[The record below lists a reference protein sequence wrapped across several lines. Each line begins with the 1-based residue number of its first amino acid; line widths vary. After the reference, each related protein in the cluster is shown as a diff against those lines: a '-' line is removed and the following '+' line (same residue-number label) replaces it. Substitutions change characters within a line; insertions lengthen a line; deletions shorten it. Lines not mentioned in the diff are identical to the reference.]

1 MDRTKQIMN
10 RLKPKVK
17 AFGFNQKELKG
28 VAAKI
33 ADNLTLEEDAS
44 NEDINAAIDE
54 AIDAVIPYL
63 EVGRS
68 YANRVIDNSKK
79 NGDEENDDEED
90 DDESSASKQTPK
102 SKQKSTKPKEDEEP
116 KWFKAYRETMEKKFA
131 DLEGARTTE
140 TRKGKLEKLLK
151 DSGTFGK
158 QIIKGFSKMKFDTD
172 EEFDEYLSEVEED
185 LKSYNQELADKGLGG
200 TPPGAGNGG
209 KGGSELPELT
219 DAEIDSIASI
229 LP

>member
-1 MDRTKQIMN
+1 MSM
-10 RLKPKVK
+10 LKPKVK

-33 ADNLTLEEDAS
+33 ADNLTLEDDAS
-44 NEDINAAIDE
+44 DEDINAAIEE

-79 NGDEENDDEED
+79 NGDEDDDDEED
-90 DDESSASKQTPK
+90 GEEEASSKQTSKPRQK
-102 SKQKSTKPKEDEEP
+102 SAKQKEGEEP
-116 KWFKAYRETMEKKFA
+116 KWFKDFRESMEKKFS
-131 DLEGARTTE
+131 DLEGQRTSE
-140 TRKGKLEKLLK
+140 TRKGRLEKVLK

-158 QIIKGFSKMKFDTD
+158 QILKGFPKMKFDTD
-172 EEFDEYLSEVEED
+172 EEFDEYLSDVEED
-185 LKSYNQELADKGLGG
+185 LKAYNQEMADKGLGG
-200 TPPGAGNGG
+200 TPPGTGNGG
-209 KGGSELPELT
+209 KGGAMPELT
-219 DAEIDSIASI
+219 DAEIDDIVAA